1 MEDKEDDIMSRPP
14 RPKEEGLFAD
24 KMAFDVIFQ
33 GIMISVITLVA
44 YFVGHYIETG
54 VFEITES
61 LDGMTMAFLTMSMT
75 EIFHS
80 FNMRS
85 RKHSIFTIKKQNL
98 YLWGSMLGSLLLT
111 ILVIYVPVLSDL
123 FEFQHISLMEFAI
136 SMAMAFSI
144 IPIVEIEKVFLRHKK

>member
-1 MEDKEDDIMSRPP
+1 
-14 RPKEEGLFAD
+14 
-24 KMAFDVIFQ
+24 
-33 GIMISVITLVA
+33 
-44 YFVGHYIETG
+44 
-54 VFEITES
+54 
-61 LDGMTMAFLTMSMT
+61 
-75 EIFHS
+75 
-80 FNMRS
+80 MRS